1 MAKQNLHITVGGNMK
16 ILSEK
21 LVHTDKFAGTA
32 DLITGIDDFET
43 PELTYN
49 ETWHTYRLNGK
60 IIPSVTRLLDD
71 GTYINVDPKV
81 LESAQMRGT
90 LIHKEIED
98 YLKHQ
103 EMGYTDE
110 FYEFLDIYTTN
121 KEKFEEKAI
130 FDIKTYSQAS
140 PKNREKCLKQEKMYA
155 KAIEYLTGEQIEN
168 FYMIHLPKNKKGK
181 LIELGG
187 NLNEKK

>member
-1 MAKQNLHITVGGNMK
+1 MVKQNLHITVGGNMK

-71 GTYINVDPKV
+71 GTYLNIDPKI

-103 EMGYTDE
+103 ETGYTDE
-110 FYEFLDIYTTN
+110 FYEFLNIYTTN
-121 KEKFEEKAI
+121 EQLFENKAI
-130 FDIKTYSQAS
+130 FDIKTYATAS

-155 KAIEYLTGEQIEN
+155 EAIKYLTGEEIEH
-168 FYMIHLPKNKKGK
+168 FYMIHLPRGKKGK
-181 LIELGG
+181 LIEL
-187 NLNEKK
+187 

>member
-1 MAKQNLHITVGGNMK
+1 ML
-16 ILSEK
+16 LSEK
-21 LVHTDKFAGTA
+21 IVNTEEYAGCV
-32 DLITGIDDFET
+32 DIITGIEDFDA
-43 PELTYN
+43 PGLTYN
-49 ETWHTYRLNGK
+49 EEFHTYRLNGK

-71 GTYINVDPKV
+71 GTYINIDPKV

-110 FYEFLDIYTTN
+110 FYEFMNIYTTDS
-121 KEKFEEKAI
+121 EKFKEKAI
-130 FDIKTYSQAS
+130 FDIKTYASAS

-155 KAIEYLTGEQIEN
+155 EAIKYLTGEEIEH
-168 FYMIHLPKNKKGK
+168 FYMIHLPRGKKGK

-187 NLNEKK
+187 K